1 MIFNDKNDDD
11 AAADDDDDDDVVWR
25 VGMPKLTRLTCQR
38 GKTLT
43 VVGLSA
49 LGPHNRPPPPRAA
62 RCPYLHALR
71 QKIAAACNGHR
82 RCYVSSRDLRLTRKQ
97 CPGVAAV
104 FIDVSCKLPG
114 GMTAVHDFKWK
125 MLSIANSCRESNELS
140 VFYVSIT
147 DVVLCFRGFTGSWI
161 SFYMR
166 DFICCILA

>member
-1 MIFNDKNDDD
+1 MNFLRQSSRNLPYYIQIYSRRHYYDATSRVVINDDED
-11 AAADDDDDDDVVWR
+11 SAAATDDNVDWR

-38 GKTLT
+38 GKTLK

-49 LGPHNRPPPPRAA
+49 LGPRNRPPPPRAA

-82 RCYVSSRDLRLTRKQ
+82 RCYVSNRDLHLTRKQ

-114 GMTAVHDFKWK
+114 GMTAVHDFRQKILK
-125 MLSIANSCRESNELS
+125 KFCS
-140 VFYVSIT
+140 VGKR
-147 DVVLCFRGFTGSWI
+147 L
-161 SFYMR
+161 
-166 DFICCILA
+166 L